1 MPTQI
6 GPFAALAFF
15 LTFALRA
22 AYQESA
28 FSQKITEC
36 APKSHYLP
44 TGAACCAFLF
54 CQSNLPP
61 SPPLV
66 PHPYPLCVLVGS
78 PLVQSAFGRQ
88 ALFDKLKALLSYAM
102 I

>member
-1 MPTQI
+1 MPSQI
-6 GPFAALAFF
+6 GPFAALAVF

-22 AYQESA
+22 AYQESV
-28 FSQKITEC
+28 FFQKITEC
-36 APKSHYLP
+36 TPKSHYLP
-44 TGAACCAFLF
+44 TGATCCAFLF

-66 PHPYPLCVLVGS
+66 PHPHPLCVLVGS

-88 ALFDKLKALLSYAM
+88 ALFDKLNAYAM
-102 I
+102 MI